1 MVPGHCI
8 EAEAASVQRADD
20 GRLLEI
26 ATLGVQHAAESR
38 AVPVLDLGREPR
50 ALLRPGASFVTL
62 KRDGR
67 LRGCIGSLEPS
78 RPLAEDVA
86 QNAYAAARRDPRFPA
101 LEPWEIPGL
110 DLSVATLGPHER
122 VTVTARDELLAV
134 LRPGIDGL
142 VVRSGSLRATF
153 LPAVWE
159 QLPSPD
165 AFIDALWQKARLV
178 PGAWPANLELSR
190 YHVTTVRTRL

>member
-1 MVPGHCI
+1 MVPGYCT
-8 EAEAASVQRADD
+8 EAETTIVRSADD

-26 ATLGVQHAAESR
+26 ATLGVRHAAEAR
-38 AVPVLDLGREPR
+38 AAPVLDLGREPR

-101 LEPWEIPGL
+101 LEVWELSGL
-110 DLSVATLGPHER
+110 DVSVATLGPHEPLA
-122 VTVTARDELLAV
+122 VATRDELLTA

-142 VVRSGSLRATF
+142 VVRSGTLRATF

-165 AFIDALWQKARLV
+165 DFIDALWQKAHLIL
-178 PGAWPANLELSR
+178 GAWPANLELSR